1 MRVAAL
7 KRLWERA
14 GPSPRQRLFR
24 HTFYARIASSEPAA
38 WALCGT
44 VDERATALK
53 DPKSLKSGSR
63 PPQAIVKPWDIAA
76 AEAFDGLEFHN
87 QRATS
92 GDKPQG
98 IWTTELQ
105 TK

>member
-1 MRVAAL
+1 ML

-14 GPSPRQRLFR
+14 PPSPGRRLYR
-24 HTFYARIASSEPAA
+24 HAWYGRIASHEPAA
-38 WALCGT
+38 WETCGT
-44 VDERATALK
+44 PEERATALK

-76 AEAFDGLEFHN
+76 ADAFGGLAFHT